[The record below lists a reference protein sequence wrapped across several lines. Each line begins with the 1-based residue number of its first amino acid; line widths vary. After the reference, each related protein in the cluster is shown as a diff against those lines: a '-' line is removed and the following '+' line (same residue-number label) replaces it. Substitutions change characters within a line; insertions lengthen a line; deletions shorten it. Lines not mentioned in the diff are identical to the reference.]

1 MSTQTQS
8 TQPGPERPTS
18 SGRQAIVPG
27 GRGMDVLQRRL
38 DQVLARVRV
47 LRVGHGLARLVGLL
61 VFAVIAAY
69 VADRWLGLPVA
80 VRAAVLVAAAVLLG
94 RQAWLRIGRPLFRGP
109 DRTDAARLVEA
120 GLPELEGRVISALQ
134 IGGGADGSLEQRLL
148 DEASAQCLQRD
159 LRVVLTARPMRRELL
174 KAAGAL
180 ALLATLVLV
189 GKPFTEVFLRR
200 WTLHDAAWP
209 RDTRLTLQ
217 LPEKGAGHVVAED
230 GSVIAARG
238 GVVEAQALLSGKVPA
253 RVELVVRGERGERA
267 VTMSGEAG
275 DGWRGRIGIERG
287 DTAVFVRGGDDDGAD
302 TERLLLVIE
311 PPRLDEPQFTLVPPA
326 YLGLPES
333 TVGPSGLV
341 VPEGTAVTVVGTVQ
355 GEVTGGTL
363 QLASRLETLP
373 LSLDTS
379 VVPVRVTA
387 GFTATE
393 SDSLSIVLTGE
404 HGLATPDP
412 SHHALLVQS
421 DRPPTLRLF
430 APARSDVKVTT
441 RAVVPFAVIA
451 EDDHKVESVRVD
463 FGEGKVEDLQP
474 DATRPSHYR
483 RLLDLTVT
491 PRLGVLGYRITAADG
506 RDLPGHGPQ
515 VATAEGRRVD
525 IVEDSEVQ
533 RLLADRQLRLKE
545 SFKTIRERQQGA
557 RESVLV
563 LADAP
568 PAADDSELVAA
579 VVAQN
584 QVTTRLSREV
594 RELCGV
600 LEDTLLNRLDPGP
613 GAAAVLNRRVADWQ
627 AAPLDDSFAPASWRA
642 LSTEYTA
649 GAFGRLDLVGRLLD
663 MAGLALTIEQDAS
676 PAAHKLLSDA
686 RSAPDKVA
694 LLAAAESQAAVLAG
708 LDQLL
713 ARMDEWED
721 YQEVLLLVKSLIDDQ
736 RSLRAR
742 TQAALS
748 GTRGPN

>member
-1 MSTQTQS
+1 MSTQSRNT
-8 TQPGPERPTS
+8 PPDPDRPTTP
-18 SGRQAIVPG
+18 GRPVAVPG
-27 GRGMDVLQRRL
+27 GRGMDELHRRL
-38 DQVLARVRV
+38 DQVLARVRM
-47 LRVGHGLARLVGLL
+47 LRLGHGLARLVGLL
-61 VFAVIAAY
+61 VLAVIAAY
-69 VADRWLGLPVA
+69 VADRWLSLPMP

-94 RQAWLRIGRPLFRGP
+94 RQAWLRLGRPLFRGP
-109 DRTDAARLVEA
+109 DRAEAARLVEA

-134 IGGGADGSLEQRLL
+134 IGGGSDGSLEQRLL
-148 DEASAQCLQRD
+148 DEASAQCRARD

-180 ALLATLVLV
+180 ALLATLVLALH
-189 GKPFTEVFLRR
+189 PFTDVFVRR

-209 RDTRLTLQ
+209 RDTRMTLV
-217 LPEKGAGHVVAED
+217 LPERGPGHVLAED

-238 GVVEAQALLSGKVPA
+238 GVVEAQAQISGKVPS

-287 DTAVFVRGGDDDGAD
+287 DTSLFVRGGDDDGAD
-302 TERLLLVIE
+302 TARALLVIE

-326 YLGLPES
+326 YLGLAES
-333 TVGPSGLV
+333 TVGPAGLV
-341 VPEGTAVTVVGTVQ
+341 VPEGTAITVLGTVQ
-355 GEVTGGTL
+355 GDVTGGTL
-363 QLASRLETLP
+363 QLSSRPEPLP
-373 LSLDTS
+373 LTLDTTS
-379 VVPVRVTA
+379 VPTRVTA
-387 GFTATE
+387 SFTATD
-393 SDSLSIVLTGE
+393 SDSLSIVLAGE

-430 APARSDVKVTT
+430 APARSDIKVTA

-463 FGEGKVEDLQP
+463 FGEGKVQDLLADP
-474 DATRPSHYR
+474 TRPGNYR
-483 RLLDLTVT
+483 LLLDLTT
-491 PRLGVLGYRITAADG
+491 SPRLGVLSYRITAADG
-506 RDLPGHGPQ
+506 RDLPGKGPQ
-515 VATAEGRRVD
+515 LATAEGRRVD

-545 SFKTIRERQQGA
+545 SFKTIRERQQVA
-557 RESVLV
+557 RENVLV
-563 LADAP
+563 LAETP
-568 PAADDSELVAA
+568 PAGDDSELVAA

-584 QVTTRLSREV
+584 QVTTRLTREV

-600 LEDTLLNRLDPGP
+600 LEDTLFNRLDPGP
-613 GAAAVLNRRVADWQ
+613 GATPVLNRRLADWQ
-627 AAPLDDSFAPASWRA
+627 AAPLDDSDSSATWRA
-642 LSTEYTA
+642 LSADYAA

-663 MAGLALTIEQDAS
+663 MTGLALTIEQDTS
-676 PAAHKLLSDA
+676 PAAHKLLTEA
-686 RSAPDKVA
+686 RSAPGKA
-694 LLAAAESQAAVLAG
+694 ILLAAAESQATVLAG